1 MARNKQDYE
10 RCTQKCQREEVR
22 YLYPFTPLPL
32 YPLKV
37 ICFGPGPKF
46 KGGISN
52 YNTSLAKAL
61 DRRGDCEVHIVSWTQ
76 QYPAIIPREFVDKT
90 SKVDLLEGTD
100 IKVHYLTNY
109 NNPLSWRETYRKI
122 VELKPDKVVFQWAI
136 AIQGL
141 PLGYIARKLK
151 KHAEIEVIFDLHF
164 VIQKESS
171 SLDKRFT
178 AYGITPADTFIAH
191 AYKTVDELKE
201 LFPGRPFEVNE
212 SGARTIAKQSGDG
225 AQVPRATPVIKLYHP
240 IYDLFAPRADFDV
253 PAFKAKHQLRE
264 HVFLFFGFIR
274 KYKGLHNVI
283 RAFAE
288 LAGRRDDVSLII
300 CGESFWDTLKSDKL
314 STKLKNATFGL
325 AKKVFLK
332 KADDEREYRPLELLD
347 ELGIRDR
354 VMVKNEFVANE
365 EVHQY
370 FQASDAVILFYEY
383 ATPSGVESISYNF
396 QLPAVATKVGHFPET
411 IRDGYNGYLAN
422 PDDVQDMAR
431 QMERM
436 IEQPIPRANVHETT
450 KEMSWDNYAAAIV
463 RSGLPTAEG
472 SSGTQRSPDRGRK

>member
-1 MARNKQDYE
+1 M
-10 RCTQKCQREEVR
+10 
-22 YLYPFTPLPL
+22 
-32 YPLKV
+32 KV
-37 ICFGPGPKF
+37 VCFGPGPKF

-90 SKVDLLEGTD
+90 SRVDLLEGTN
-100 IKVHYLTNY
+100 VQVAYVTNY
-109 NNPLSWRETYRKI
+109 NNPLTWRETYRRI
-122 VELKPDKVVFQWAI
+122 VELKPDKVIFQWAI

-141 PLGYIARKLK
+141 PMGYIARKLAA
-151 KHAEIEVIFDLHF
+151 HPEIEVIFDLHF
-164 VIQKESS
+164 VIQKENS
-171 SLDKRFT
+171 SLDRRFT
-178 AYGITPADTFIAH
+178 RYGIAPADTFIAH
-191 AYKTVDELKE
+191 AYKTVEELQE
-201 LFPGRPFEVNE
+201 LFPTRTFEVTE
-212 SGARTIAKQSGDG
+212 SGART
-225 AQVPRATPVIKLYHP
+225 QVQGKTPVIKLYHP
-240 IYDLFAPRADFDV
+240 IYDLFAPRTDFDV
-253 PAFKAKHQLRE
+253 AAFKAEHGLRE

-283 RAFAE
+283 QAFAE

-325 AKKVFLK
+325 AKKLLLS

-365 EVHQY
+365 EVHRY
-370 FQASDAVILFYEY
+370 FQASDAVVLFYSY

-396 QLPAVATKVGHFPET
+396 QLPAVATRVGHFPET
-411 IRDGYNGYLAN
+411 ITDGYNGYLAEPEN
-422 PDDVQDMAR
+422 IGDMAR
-431 QMERM
+431 QLERM
-436 IEQPIPRANVHETT
+436 IEAPIPRENVRETT
-450 KEMSWDNYAAAIV
+450 KEMSWDNYAEAIV
-463 RSGLPTAEG
+463 QGGIPPR
-472 SSGTQRSPDRGRK
+472 R

>member
-1 MARNKQDYE
+1 MQPGKVLKGRSN
-10 RCTQKCQREEVR
+10 
-22 YLYPFTPLPL
+22 LPSPLHPFTPSPL
-32 YPLKV
+32 HPFTPSPLHPLKIV
-37 ICFGPGPKF
+37 CFGPGPKF

-90 SKVDLLEGTD
+90 SKVDLLEGTN

-109 NNPLSWRETYRKI
+109 NNPLTWQETYRKI
-122 VELKPDKVVFQWAI
+122 VELQPDKVIFQWAI

-141 PLGYIARKLK
+141 PMGFIARKLK
-151 KHAEIEVIFDLHF
+151 KHQEIEVIFDLHF
-164 VIQKESS
+164 VIQKENS

-178 AYGITPADTFIAH
+178 AYGIAPADTFIAH
-191 AYKTVDELKE
+191 AYKTVDELKQV
-201 LFPGRPFEVNE
+201 FPTREFAVNE
-212 SGARTIAKQSGDG
+212 TGERTVAKQAGAG
-225 AQVPRATPVIKLYHP
+225 AQVKSTPVIKLYHP
-240 IYDLFAPRADFDV
+240 IYDLFAPRTDFDV
-253 PAFKAKHQLRE
+253 AAFKAQHKLRQ

-274 KYKGLHNVI
+274 KYKGLHHLI
-283 RAFAE
+283 PAFAE

-300 CGESFWDTLKSDKL
+300 CGESFWDTLKTNKL

-325 AKKVFLK
+325 AKKLFLK

-347 ELGIRDR
+347 ELGVRDR
-354 VMVKNEFVANE
+354 VLVKNEFVANE
-365 EVHQY
+365 EVHKY
-370 FQASDAVILFYEY
+370 FQASDAVVLFYEY

-411 IRDGYNGYLAN
+411 IKDGFNGYLAE
-422 PDDVQDMAR
+422 PDDIRDMAL

-436 IEQPIPRANVHETT
+436 IEEPIPRENVHETT

-463 RSGLPTAEG
+463 GAGLRPR
-472 SSGTQRSPDRGRK
+472 Q